1 MGCTAMQGTPL
12 YWFMDGEKCPI
23 FSSDQSASGSA
34 GCYIL
39 PVNARA
45 FDNGGIVLI
54 YAKS

>member
-1 MGCTAMQGTPL
+1 MQGTPL